1 MLRRLPEWAVTWPK
15 LTVALA
21 IAATMV
27 FAAWLPRMRT
37 DTDPKNMLPVTS
49 DVRVFNRQV
58 EQWFGLHEDMIVVGI
73 VRDGGLFD
81 RAALEAVSRLTDRI
95 VRLPGV
101 VAADVTS
108 VTTAD
113 NVVAEAGT
121 LSVQSL
127 LPAIPTTPQE
137 LQAFRHAVLDNPMVV
152 DRLVSA
158 DGRATAIYVPL
169 EQGAN
174 GKEVADR
181 IRTLV
186 SEERGDLR
194 FYVAGDPVARDT
206 FGSEMFRQMAIF
218 APMAGLLMLVALYG
232 MFRNLALAF
241 TIVGVAMMAT
251 LWSMGLLVAIGQPVH
266 IMSSMMPVFLMAIA
280 TDSIHIFNEFYFRLR
295 EVADRRRAV
304 LETIDTVGA
313 SVRYT
318 ALATAAGFGV
328 LVIGGIVPVRV
339 FGLFTAFGTLVI
351 RLMSFSFIP
360 AVMMLVREDQLRRAS
375 RHESPD
381 AGASRWLAWLG
392 GVSVSHPR
400 AVAASGAVL
409 LAIALVGLPQIRINN
424 NMVRWFKPASDVRV
438 ADAVINDQL
447 GGSSLLYVVAS
458 SSGED
463 ALKDP
468 ETLRYVEAVQR
479 DLEQA
484 PVVGKT
490 TSVVD
495 LVKRVN
501 RVMLDDRPEQAQIP
515 DSKTAVGQYLFLFG
529 MAAKPATLN
538 TLITPSAERANL
550 WVQLKTWDAGAVEQV
565 LTRLRAY
572 ERAHPPPGLRFGPA
586 GIAYFNLVWNREVL
600 RDMIRTFGAALA
612 AVLVILTIS
621 FRSWRWGLVSFVP
634 LGLTILLIYGALG
647 FVGKDF
653 DMPVSVLSALSL
665 GMAVDFAIHFIRRY
679 RQRLADDPD
688 TTRALLWTVA
698 RPGKGIMRN
707 ALLFSLA
714 FAVML
719 CSSLTPYI
727 TVGAFIMAMMMLSA
741 FFTLFYLPAFIVLLA
756 RRDRTAE
763 HTPVRAGTVNPLAG
777 DGRT

>member
-1 MLRRLPEWAVTWPK
+1 MLRRLPEWAVARPRF
-15 LTVALA
+15 TVAAA
-21 IAATMV
+21 IAATLA
-27 FAAWLPRMRT
+27 FGAWLPRMRT
-37 DTDPKNMLPVTS
+37 DTDPKNMLPITS

-58 EQWFGLHEDMIVVGI
+58 EQWFGLHENMIVVGI

-81 RAALEAVSRLTDRI
+81 RAALETVGRLTDRI

-113 NVVAEAGT
+113 NVVTGAGT
-121 LSVQSL
+121 LSVQPL
-127 LPAIPTTPQE
+127 LPAMPGTSQE
-137 LQAFRHAVLDNPMVV
+137 LEAFRRAVMDNPMVV

-158 DGRATAIYVPL
+158 DGRATAIYAPL
-169 EQGAN
+169 EPGAN

-218 APMAGLLMLVALYG
+218 APMAGFLMLVALYV
-232 MFRNLALAF
+232 MFRNVVLAF

-251 LWSMGLLVAIGQPVH
+251 VWSMGLLVAIGQPVH

-295 EVADRRRAV
+295 EVPDRKRAV
-304 LETIDTVGA
+304 LETIETVGA
-313 SVRYT
+313 PVRYT
-318 ALATAAGFGV
+318 ALATAAGFAV

-360 AVMMLVREDQLRRAS
+360 AVMMLVREDRLRRAS
-375 RHESPD
+375 RRESLE
-381 AGASRWLAWLG
+381 AGASRSLAWLG
-392 GVSVSHPR
+392 RLSVSRPR
-400 AVAASGAVL
+400 AVLITGAVL
-409 LAIALVGLPQIRINN
+409 LAVAVGGLPRIRINN
-424 NMVRWFKPASDVRV
+424 NMVRWFKPSSEVRV
-438 ADAVINDQL
+438 ADAVINERL
-447 GGSSLLYVVAS
+447 GGSSLLYIVAS
-458 SSGED
+458 GAGED
-463 ALKDP
+463 AFKDP
-468 ETLRYVEAVQR
+468 AALRYMEAVQR
-479 DLEQA
+479 DLDQV

-501 RVMLDDRPEQAQIP
+501 RVMLDDRPEQEQIP
-515 DSKTAVGQYLFLFG
+515 GSKAAVGQYLFLFG

-538 TLITPSAERANL
+538 NLITGSADRANL
-550 WVQLKTWDAGAVEQV
+550 WVQLKTWDAGAVAQV
-565 LTRLRAY
+565 LDRLEAY
-572 ERAHPPPGLRFGPA
+572 QRAHPPPGLRFEPA

-600 RDMIRTFGAALA
+600 RDMILTFLAALA
-612 AVLVILTIS
+612 VVLVILTVS

-634 LGLTILLIYGALG
+634 LGLTILLIYGAIG
-647 FVGKDF
+647 YVGKDF

-679 RQRLADDPD
+679 RQRLAEDPD
-688 TTRALLWTVA
+688 TSRALLWTVA
-698 RPGKGIMRN
+698 RPGKGIVRN
-707 ALLFSLA
+707 AVLFSLA

-719 CSSLTPYI
+719 FSSLTPYI
-727 TVGAFIMAMMMLSA
+727 TVGAFIIAMMTLSA
-741 FFTLFYLPAFIVLLA
+741 LFTLFYLPALIVLFA
-756 RRDRTAE
+756 RREPTADRA
-763 HTPVRAGTVNPLAG
+763 RAGTVDAAAG
-777 DGRT
+777 PGRT

>member
-21 IAATMV
+21 IATTMV

-73 VRDGGLFD
+73 VRDRGLFD

-101 VAADVTS
+101 VTADVTS
-108 VTTAD
+108 LTTAD

-121 LSVQSL
+121 LSVQPL
-127 LPAIPTTPQE
+127 LPAIPATAQDLE
-137 LQAFRHAVLDNPMVV
+137 AFRRAMMDNPMVV

-158 DGRATAIYVPL
+158 DGRATAIYVPI
-169 EQGAN
+169 ERGAN
-174 GKEVADR
+174 GKEVADS

-206 FGSEMFRQMAIF
+206 FGSEMFRQMALF

-295 EVADRRRAV
+295 EVPDRRRAV
-304 LETIDTVGA
+304 LETIDVVGA
-313 SVRYT
+313 PVRYT

-375 RHESPD
+375 RHESTE
-381 AGASRWLAWLG
+381 AGASRWLAGLG
-392 GVSVSHPR
+392 RLSVSRPR
-400 AVAASGAVL
+400 EVAASGVVL
-409 LAIALVGLPQIRINN
+409 LAVALVGLPRISINN

-438 ADAVINDQL
+438 ADAVINEQL

-458 SSGED
+458 GSGED

-468 ETLRYVEAVQR
+468 EALRYLEAVQR
-479 DLEQA
+479 DLEQES
-484 PVVGKT
+484 VVGKT

-501 RVMLDDRPEQAQIP
+501 RVMLDDRPEQERIP
-515 DSKTAVGQYLFLFG
+515 DTRAVVGQYLFVFG
-529 MAAKPATLN
+529 MASKPATLDN
-538 TLITPSAERANL
+538 LITGSAERANL
-550 WVQLKTWDAGAVEQV
+550 WVQLKTWDAGAVERV
-565 LTRLRAY
+565 LNRLQAY
-572 ERAHPPPGLRFGPA
+572 QSTHPPPGLRFQPA

-600 RDMIRTFGAALA
+600 RDMVRTFVAALA
-612 AVLVILTIS
+612 VVLLILTVS

-634 LGLTILLIYGALG
+634 LGLTILLIYGTLG
-647 FVGKDF
+647 YVGKDF

-665 GMAVDFAIHFIRRY
+665 GMAVDFGIHFIRRY
-679 RQRLADDPD
+679 RQRLSEDPD
-688 TTRALLWTVA
+688 TRRALLWTVA
-698 RPGKGIMRN
+698 RPGKGIVRN

-714 FAVML
+714 FSVML
-719 CSSLTPYI
+719 LSSLTPYI
-727 TVGAFIMAMMMLSA
+727 TVGAFIIAMMMLSA
-741 FFTLFYLPAFIVLLA
+741 FFTLFYLPALIVLLA
-756 RRDRTAE
+756 GGERTFERRSERVGTAN
-763 HTPVRAGTVNPLAG
+763 ALAG
-777 DGRT
+777 HGRT

>member
-73 VRDGGLFD
+73 VRDAGLFD
-81 RAALEAVSRLTDRI
+81 RAALDAVSRLTDRI

-113 NVVAEAGT
+113 NVVADAGT
-121 LSVQSL
+121 LSVQPL
-127 LPAIPTTPQE
+127 LPAVPATGQE
-137 LQAFRHAVLDNPMVV
+137 LEAFRRAVMDNPMVV
-152 DRLVSA
+152 DRLVSS
-158 DGRATAIYVPL
+158 DGRVTAIYVPL

-186 SEERGDLR
+186 GEERGDLQ

-295 EVADRRRAV
+295 EVPDRRRAV
-304 LETIDTVGA
+304 LETIETVGA
-313 SVRYT
+313 PVRYT

-360 AVMMLVREDQLRRAS
+360 AVMMLVREDRLRLAS
-375 RHESPD
+375 RRESME
-381 AGASRWLAWLG
+381 AGASRSLAWLG
-392 GVSVSHPR
+392 GLSLSRPR
-400 AVAASGAVL
+400 AVVVSGAVL
-409 LAIALVGLPQIRINN
+409 LAVALVGLPRIRINN
-424 NMVRWFKPASDVRV
+424 NMVRWFKPASEVRV
-438 ADAVINDQL
+438 ADAVINEQL
-447 GGSSLLYVVAS
+447 GGSSLLYVVVS
-458 SSGED
+458 GTGED

-468 ETLRYVEAVQR
+468 AALRYVEAAQR
-479 DLEQA
+479 DLNQE

-495 LVKRVN
+495 LVKRMN
-501 RVMLDDRPEQAQIP
+501 RVMLDDRPEQEQIP
-515 DSKTAVGQYLFLFG
+515 DSREAVGQYLFLFG

-538 TLITPSAERANL
+538 TLITGSAERANL

-565 LTRLRAY
+565 LARLEAY
-572 ERAHPPPGLRFGPA
+572 QRAHPPPGLRFAPA

-600 RDMIRTFGAALA
+600 RDMIRTFLAALA
-612 AVLVILTIS
+612 VVLVILAVS

-634 LGLTILLIYGALG
+634 LGLTILLIYGAIG
-647 FVGKDF
+647 YVGKDF

-688 TTRALLWTVA
+688 PTRALLWTVA

-719 CSSLTPYI
+719 FSSLTPYI
-727 TVGAFIMAMMMLSA
+727 TVGAFIIAMMMLSA
-741 FFTLFYLPAFIVLLA
+741 VFTLFYLPALIVLFA
-756 RRDRTAE
+756 RREPT
-763 HTPVRAGTVNPLAG
+763 GTQAPARPGAVNPVAG
-777 DGRT
+777 HGRS